1 MATRLLIIH
10 RQLIF
15 AVTIKQALEQTGLF
29 DVHPFTTPDAAFDYL
44 RDHPQDVA
52 LVDFTLPNAP
62 GVRVVQELRAIQ
74 PDIAV
79 IVTPDHPDA
88 ASVQV
93 QGIID
98 APFTA
103 RDLVPVIQQVAAQAT
118 APEPPQTRR
127 AAPSRPPVSDEFVPP
142 PSGTRILGSEPP
154 RPPDTT
160 HPVGDAPPKS
170 GKTRIFDDQPDF
182 VPPSAKTHIFDD
194 EPASPSPAQTRHLDE
209 EPQAPAGTHMLDDD
223 QPELPPTKQP
233 VRTRHL
239 EAAEPEPPAELPEF
253 SSLDSVLQS
262 FDFEPM
268 TDEEDTRS
276 VPERDSDAVR
286 QYLATTP
293 DAEPYTFDEILGAI
307 EPEEEPQGPRQRSDF
322 EELVESMRGGDPHK
336 PLPERQQK
344 SLDFILTSGMDQVL
358 KEIEKAKTGP
368 IQESRPAT
376 PQPPKEPSRTFK
388 KLAQEEPPMPTLEED
403 GTVSDL
409 MTGIGDTSFRNVLAM
424 LRGEGEDR
432 APAPEAPQPRSA
444 AEGDFAAFADRD
456 ETIEDA
462 PPRRPPADRTTDWW
476 TYDDDDEESVAH
488 VVLKTTLDQPDSLPL
503 DEVMTEIESRL
514 AAHKLNIRPLPSW
527 DMDTSAFRP
536 LNESGVMEPDFLP
549 EELPPGEL
557 LEPPDVPEFPPSD
570 ASSRTTQPSSAV
582 QEMFEPPRP
591 ESDTAVD
598 VPAVELPGDRISQ
611 IEWPAPEFDEAE
623 AFDELPVD
631 WLPETEAA
639 PDVEAPP
646 ETAPEAVFAG
656 LETELEA
663 EWPFADEAAL
673 QPEETAPERDA
684 IGDYGDWTLPEGL
697 GAAEPVA
704 DEAADWTPSE
714 DVPPVEPEVE
724 MAAEERS
731 GWTPPQGMSPVEPEL
746 EVEAAEPHDPYIAQ
760 LALNLTQASLEL
772 TAEGTLLTRDG
783 EIVAAAGHLA
793 PEDTAELLHFIT
805 TQDESPAEGARFRFV
820 SLPSS
825 GKDYMLY
832 SIQTTGSLLL
842 SMIFAGTTPLRV
854 IRRQAHKLV
863 EALESVPE
871 VQLVE
876 VQPVEAVAPEPEPL
890 PPPPVEPVVTNAY
903 ACVWLLRD
911 PDDYLSDAVAQSII
925 AGLSIQLQEQGWL
938 IHTLQVH
945 EDFVYLLADVPGERP
960 PHDIIREL
968 KRRSAD
974 IAHAQN
980 PDLTPQMLWADSY
993 LVLTPGRE
1001 LQTEEILEF
1010 INFQRM
1016 L

>member
-62 GVRVVQELRAIQ
+62 GVKVVQELRALQ

-79 IVTPDHPDA
+79 IATPDHADA
-88 ASVQV
+88 SLVGV
-93 QGIID
+93 QGVID

-103 RDLVPVIQQVAAQAT
+103 RELMPVIQQAAAQSGT
-118 APEPPQTRR
+118 PEMPPQSRR
-127 AAPSRPPVSDEFVPP
+127 AAEPRPPVTEDVVPP
-142 PSGTRILGSEPP
+142 TRILSEEPP
-154 RPPDTT
+154 RP
-160 HPVGDAPPKS
+160 VR
-170 GKTRIFDDQPDF
+170 GKTRIFEDQPEF
-182 VPPSAKTHIFDD
+182 VPPSGKTHIFDD
-194 EPASPSPAQTRHLDE
+194 EPAAPSPTQTHHLNDEPDIPPPGQTRLLDE
-209 EPQAPAGTHMLDDD
+209 D
-223 QPELPPTKQP
+223 QPPLPPTRKSEK
-233 VRTRHL
+233 TRSL
-239 EAAEPEPPAELPEF
+239 TNAAPEPPTELPEF
-253 SSLDSVLQS
+253 SSLDSVLKS

-286 QYLATTP
+286 QYLATAP
-293 DAEPYTFDEILGAI
+293 DAEPHTFDEILGAI
-307 EPEEEPQGPRQRSDF
+307 EPEDEQQSPRQRSDF

-344 SLDFILTSGMDQVL
+344 SLDFILTSGMDEVL
-358 KEIEKAKTGP
+358 KEIEKAKTG
-368 IQESRPAT
+368 A
-376 PQPPKEPSRTFK
+376 PKEAKPEPPQRPKNPDPTFK
-388 KLAQEEPPMPTLEED
+388 KLAKEEPPMPELEEN

-424 LRGEGEDR
+424 LRGEEGDDKT
-432 APAPEAPQPRSA
+432 AGPEQPQPRAA
-444 AEGDFAAFADRD
+444 AEDDFAAFTERDRPT
-456 ETIEDA
+456 EA
-462 PPRRPPADRTTDWW
+462 PSPGRPAAEPSTNWW
-476 TYDDDDEESVAH
+476 SYDDDDGEESVAH
-488 VVLKTTLDQPDSLPL
+488 VVLKTTFDQPDSLPL
-503 DEVMTEIESRL
+503 DEVLTEIESRL
-514 AAHKLNIRPLPSW
+514 AAHKLNIKPLPSW

-549 EELPPGEL
+549 EELPPGEMI
-557 LEPPDVPEFPPSD
+557 EPPSEAPEFPPSD
-570 ASSRTTQPSSAV
+570 ASSRTTRPSSSV
-582 QEMFEPPRP
+582 QEMFEPPRQETDTPVDASEWEEVSP
-591 ESDTAVD
+591 EDPV
-598 VPAVELPGDRISQ
+598 SQ
-611 IEWPAPEFDEAE
+611 INWPTAEFDEAAAFEE
-623 AFDELPVD
+623 APPDSMPPD
-631 WLPETEAA
+631 WLP
-639 PDVEAPP
+639 DVEP
-646 ETAPEAVFAG
+646 APEAQHDLEEAPELVFSSF
-656 LETELEA
+656 EA
-663 EWPFADEAAL
+663 DLDADWPFADETAA
-673 QPEETAPERDA
+673 QPEDAAPDVDS

-697 GAAEPVA
+697 GAPEPAAA
-704 DEAADWTPSE
+704 DEAAGWTPAE
-714 DVPPVEPEVE
+714 GLPPVEPE
-724 MAAEERS
+724 
-731 GWTPPQGMSPVEPEL
+731 L
-746 EVEAAEPHDPYIAQ
+746 EAAEPHDPYIAQ

-793 PEDTAELLHFIT
+793 PEDTTELLQFIIGQT
-805 TQDESPAEGARFRFV
+805 TSEVEGARFRFV

-832 SIQTTGSLLL
+832 SIQTTGNLLL

-854 IRRQAHKLV
+854 IRRQAQKLL

-871 VQLVE
+871 VQIVE
-876 VQPVEAVAPEPEPL
+876 VPPVEEVVPEPEPL
-890 PPPPVEPVVTNAY
+890 PPPRVEPVVTNAY
-903 ACVWLLRD
+903 ACVWLLHD
-911 PDDYLSDAVAQSII
+911 PDEHLSDAVAQSII
-925 AGLSIQLQEQGWL
+925 AGLSVQLQEQGWL

-993 LVLTPGRE
+993 LILTPGRE